1 MLVGHNDKAI
11 QEERKMIMAETVQQI
26 LDRARYARKHDW
38 REYEFYKS
46 QISFAARSNLEYED
60 GIRRLCLILE
70 L

>member
-1 MLVGHNDKAI
+1 MT
-11 QEERKMIMAETVQQI
+11 ETVQQI

>member
-1 MLVGHNDKAI
+1 MVGSDDQAV
-11 QEERKMIMAETVQQI
+11 QEEREMNMIETVQQV
-26 LDRARYARKHDW
+26 LDRARHARKHDW

>member
-1 MLVGHNDKAI
+1 MAGSDDQAV
-11 QEERKMIMAETVQQI
+11 QEEREISMAETVQQI
-26 LDRARYARKHDW
+26 LDRARHARKHDW

-46 QISFAARSNLEYED
+46 QISFAARSSVEYED

>member
-1 MLVGHNDKAI
+1 MVGSDDQAI
-11 QEERKMIMAETVQQI
+11 QEERKMSMAETVQQV
-26 LDRARYARKHDW
+26 LDRARHARKHDW
-38 REYEFYKS
+38 REYEYFKN

>member
-1 MLVGHNDKAI
+1 MVGSDDQAV
-11 QEERKMIMAETVQQI
+11 QEEREMSMTETVQQV
-26 LDRARYARKHDW
+26 LDRARHARKHDW